1 MRETAENRE
10 MTKRKSLKIE
20 KKSYISVAWW
30 EDVSA
35 ANEKNF
41 DGHPEYSGEPGGLEN
56 PRKTAK

>member
-30 EDVSA
+30 EDVSGEFGICQNRA
-35 ANEKNF
+35 VAFGIDFKN
-41 DGHPEYSGEPGGLEN
+41 
-56 PRKTAK
+56 